1 MNSLRKLMKT
11 FFKTIKFKAM
21 NSSIDSVVL
30 SQGPLQKVF
39 CLNVKNRTMMKIDL
53 YNTHLNQ
60 RLEKGNNKIA

>member
-11 FFKTIKFKAM
+11 FFKTIKFKAI
-21 NSSIDSVVL
+21 NLLIDSVVL

-53 YNTHLNQ
+53 YNTHLN
-60 RLEKGNNKIA
+60 